1 MIIENIYVREK
12 SSLVWGWILMI
23 FGGLCTLP
31 VIYIIWVV
39 IHTYFKTK
47 GEYRLLGSEEF
58 LLYLLVSIPLLCTG
72 IPVLILGVWRLF
84 FVREEKRRRIWAWI
98 SALLGL
104 LLLSIGIFILGGSMF
119 AGVDIN
125 GVYIYYC
132 FVILLI
138 GGVLCLVPGIREMIR
153 KEKNTSEIRIV

>member
-31 VIYIIWVV
+31 VLYMGWVA

-58 LLYLLVSIPLLCTG
+58 PLYLLVSIPLLCTG

-84 FVREEKRRRIWAWI
+84 LVREEKRRRKWGWI
-98 SALLGL
+98 SAILGL
-104 LLLSIGIFILGGSMF
+104 LLLSIGLFILGGSMLG
-119 AGVDIN
+119 GVDIN
-125 GVYIYYC
+125 GIYIYYC
-132 FVILLI
+132 FVILFI

-153 KEKNTSEIRIV
+153 KEKNTSEIRII

>member
-1 MIIENIYVREK
+1 
-12 SSLVWGWILMI
+12 MI

-84 FVREEKRRRIWAWI
+84 LVREEKRRRKWGWI
-98 SALLGL
+98 SAILGL

-119 AGVDIN
+119 SGVDIN
-125 GVYIYYC
+125 GIYIVTTQPC
-132 FVILLI
+132 
-138 GGVLCLVPGIREMIR
+138 ET
-153 KEKNTSEIRIV
+153 KEGK